1 MQTGFHYRRA
11 THPLIYIGLLL
22 FLGNWIVT
30 FFFASSHPAIYTI
43 SLVFGLSLVCS
54 FFATQLSQGL
64 FQSLLMGICLVC
76 WGITLTFFTNSAP
89 DISFQYEFIATL
101 RNSIIEKIHKTIPNK
116 ANQGFALALLLGVRS
131 DMDKSLINAYTQ
143 LGVIHI
149 IAISGMHLEI
159 LFSNL
164 KRITHFLPKNKI
176 FKLMELAFL
185 LIMVWLYTLMAFAS
199 PSIVRASLLFSIY
212 SIGKWIGEKSFTLN
226 SIAAGMLIALLFSKN
241 GLHSIGLQLS
251 YAAVI
256 GIHLFYKPFFKSIQ
270 MDNPLI
276 RFLWSNGCMS
286 LAALLTTVPILL
298 FHFKQIAAWV
308 LVSNFILI
316 PLSNLLLYGLA
327 ILLLIPLSIR
337 FVFQWG
343 SLMDHYIS
351 WFNQFI
357 QTWFMHTKAGSLQ
370 LSMNLPDIMIYYIII
385 LFIYCWL
392 EQRKTSWLLG
402 ILILITAKFL
412 LKLFS

>member
-1 MQTGFHYRRA
+1 MQTNVQYGRA
-11 THPLIYIGLLL
+11 AHPLIYIGLHL
-22 FLGNWIVT
+22 FLGNWIASQ
-30 FFFASSHPAIYTI
+30 FFASFHPAIYLI
-43 SLVFGLSLVCS
+43 SLVFGLSLVCA
-54 FFATQLSQGL
+54 FFVTLLPQGL
-64 FQSLLMGICLVC
+64 LKSLLMGICLVC
-76 WGITLTFFTNSAP
+76 WGIAITLFTNRAP
-89 DISFQYEFIATL
+89 VISFQYEFIATL
-101 RNSIIEKIHKTIPNK
+101 RNSIIEKIHKTLPTK
-116 ANQGFALALLLGVRS
+116 ANQGFALALLLGVKS
-131 DMDKSLINAYTQ
+131 DMDKSLVNAYTQ

-185 LIMVWLYTLMAFAS
+185 LIVVWLYTLMAFAS

-212 SIGKWIGEKSFTLN
+212 SIGKWIGEKSFALN
-226 SIAAGMLIALLFSKN
+226 SIAAGMVIALLFSKN
-241 GLHSIGLQLS
+241 GLYSIGLQLS

-256 GIHLFYKPFFKSIQ
+256 GIHLFYKPLFKSIQ
-270 MDNPLI
+270 IDNPLV
-276 RFLWSNGCMS
+276 RFLWSNCCMS

-327 ILLLIPLSIR
+327 ILVLIPFPFHFLYL
-337 FVFQWG
+337 WG
-343 SLMDHYIS
+343 SFIDRYIS
-351 WFNQFI
+351 WFNQLI

-370 LSMNLPDIMIYYIII
+370 LSMNILDIIIYYIII
-385 LFIYCWL
+385 SFVYCWL

-402 ILILITAKFL
+402 ILLLITLNSL

>member
-1 MQTGFHYRRA
+1 MQRNFKYWRA
-11 THPLIYIGLLL
+11 AHPLIFIGLFLL
-22 FLGNWIVT
+22 LGNGMVAIFFEAFHPGIDIV
-30 FFFASSHPAIYTI
+30 SI
-43 SLVFGLSLVCS
+43 VFGLSLVCTY
-54 FFATQLSQGL
+54 FITLL
-64 FQSLLMGICLVC
+64 PQSLIQSILLGICIVW
-76 WGITLTFFTNSAP
+76 WGIAFTWFTKGTP
-89 DISFQYEFIATL
+89 VISFQHEYIATL
-101 RNSIIEKIHKTIPNK
+101 RNSIIEKIDKTLPNK

-164 KRITHFLPKNKI
+164 KRITQYLPKNRFFGFI
-176 FKLMELAFL
+176 ELAFL
-185 LIMVWLYTLMAFAS
+185 LIVVWLYTLMALAS

-212 SIGKWIGEKSFTLN
+212 SIGKWIGEKSFALN
-226 SIAAGMLIALLFSKN
+226 SIAAGIIIALLLSKN

-270 MDNPLI
+270 MDNPMI

-327 ILLLIPLSIR
+327 ILLFIPLSLP
-337 FVFQWG
+337 FVYLWG
-343 SLMDHYIS
+343 GLMNNYIS

-357 QTWFMHTKAGSLQ
+357 QTWFMHTKAGSLAIR
-370 LSMNLPDIMIYYIII
+370 MNSADLILYYLIMS
-385 LFIYCWL
+385 FIYCWL
-392 EQRKTSWLLG
+392 KQRKTSWLLG
-402 ILILITAKFL
+402 ILVLITINSL